1 MFTIAER
8 SALRDRLIRH
18 AEADP
23 MVAGAALVGS
33 AARGAEDE
41 WSDIDLVL
49 QLAAGADE
57 RLVVEDW
64 TSEVTDAGGGTADTL
79 DVFADG
85 VRYRVFLLRS
95 SLQVDL
101 SFWPY
106 DEFRSSGEPFTL
118 LFGDPAEASSP
129 GGVDVDRVIG
139 MGWLYAIH
147 ARSAVARGRLW
158 QAAGMLDELRASLL
172 TLKCA
177 RAGLEPFHGRQ
188 VDQLPAAELDELH
201 RSHPPAITRVD
212 LDASRCQL
220 TAALL
225 HEIARHDEARAD
237 RLRVPFHDLVGPV
250 V

>member
-1 MFTIAER
+1 MFTISER
-8 SALRDRLIRH
+8 SALRDRLIQH

-33 AARGAEDE
+33 AAREAEDE

-57 RLVVEDW
+57 RLVVEAW
-64 TSEVTDAGGGTADTL
+64 TSEVTAAGGGTADTL

-106 DEFRSSGEPFTL
+106 ERFRSSGEPFKL
-118 LFGDPAEASSP
+118 LFGNPAEASSP
-129 GGVDVDRVIG
+129 GGVNIDRVIG

-158 QAAGMLDELRASLL
+158 QAAGMLDELRGTLL

-177 RAGLEPFHGRQ
+177 RAGLQPFHGRQ

-201 RSHPPAITRVD
+201 RSHPAAIARAD
-212 LDASRCQL
+212 LDQSRCQL
-220 TAALL
+220 TAGFLR
-225 HEIARHDEARAD
+225 EVARHDAARAD
-237 RLRVPFHDLVGPV
+237 RLSVPFNQLVRQV